1 MSSIRGIV
9 KDIIIVATCVA
20 VIWIGL
26 TAYFGAQNPFYVV
39 SSGSMYPELAMHDI
53 IVISGYALFED
64 VKIGDIIVF
73 DRPKDHDKVIVHRV
87 VAVVDDDPL
96 TLRTKGDNNQNSI
109 VGTDYPITEEEYKG
123 TVVEIG
129 DHFGTGQTHVIPQ
142 IGYITKIL
150 QPPINYII
158 IVVIIGIMIIREI
171 VKRQKKAL
179 VKQAKTESVI
189 KRLPFVKPEKTPSH
203 RIKRY
208 HNEPKYKEWFDKMRG
223 LKPIYEVLGI
233 TLLEYKEIQNDLLK
247 EKESQEKKS
256 TEKLGEE
263 KPKHDI
269 DSLLDELKRDA
280 EKTKIDNN

>member
-1 MSSIRGIV
+1 MKNIV
-9 KDIIIVATCVA
+9 KDIIIVAVCVA

-53 IVISGYALFED
+53 IVISGHALFED

-96 TLRTKGDNNQNSI
+96 TLRTKGDNNQNSM

-123 TVVEIG
+123 TVI
-129 DHFGTGQTHVIPQ
+129 HVIPQ
-142 IGYITKIL
+142 VGYITKIL

-158 IVVIIGIMIIREI
+158 IAVIIRLMIIRQI
-171 VKRQKKAL
+171 SKNKKKAL
-179 VKQAKTESVI
+179 TEKVKVESEI
-189 KRLPFVKPEKTPSH
+189 NDYDESQPNEKIDQP
-203 RIKRY
+203 
-208 HNEPKYKEWFDKMRG
+208 
-223 LKPIYEVLGI
+223 
-233 TLLEYKEIQNDLLK
+233 LEDAEYS
-247 EKESQEKKS
+247 ESKDFTTQEKKS

-269 DSLLDELKRDA
+269 DSLLDDLKRDA
-280 EKTKIDNN
+280 GKTKIDDN

>member
-53 IVISGYALFED
+53 IVISGHALFED
-64 VKIGDIIVF
+64 VRIGDIIVF

-96 TLRTKGDNNQNSI
+96 TLRTKGDNNQRSI

-123 TVVEIG
+123 TVI
-129 DHFGTGQTHVIPQ
+129 HVIPQ
-142 IGYITKIL
+142 VGYITEIL

-158 IVVIIGIMIIREI
+158 IAVIIGIMIIRQISKNKAGKHYEQ
-171 VKRQKKAL
+171 VKA
-179 VKQAKTESVI
+179 E
-189 KRLPFVKPEKTPSH
+189 PEKIEADSSWLDD
-203 RIKRY
+203 
-208 HNEPKYKEWFDKMRG
+208 YKNASKDFT
-223 LKPIYEVLGI
+223 I
-233 TLLEYKEIQNDLLK
+233 
-247 EKESQEKKS
+247 QEKKS
-256 TEKLGEE
+256 TEKPEENTKSEGIPEFFLDREKESEE
-263 KPKHDI
+263 KK
-269 DSLLDELKRDA
+269 
-280 EKTKIDNN
+280 

>member
-1 MSSIRGIV
+1 MSSIRGTV
-9 KDIIIVATCVA
+9 KDIVIVATCVA
-20 VIWIGL
+20 VIWICL

-53 IVISGYALFED
+53 IVISGHALFED

-123 TVVEIG
+123 TVI
-129 DHFGTGQTHVIPQ
+129 HVIPQ

-158 IVVIIGIMIIREI
+158 IAVIIGIMVIRQI
-171 VKRQKKAL
+171 YKKDKKKL
-179 VKQAKTESVI
+179 IDQAKAESSI
-189 KRLPFVKPEKTPSH
+189 SDYNEFQSDEKIDQST
-203 RIKRY
+203 KD
-208 HNEPKYKEWFDKMRG
+208 FDS
-223 LKPIYEVLGI
+223 IYSAE
-233 TLLEYKEIQNDLLK
+233 
-247 EKESQEKKS
+247 EKKP
-256 TEKLGEE
+256 TDK
-263 KPKHDI
+263 
-269 DSLLDELKRDA
+269 LDE
-280 EKTKIDNN
+280 ENTKSEDVPEFFLD

>member
-96 TLRTKGDNNQNSI
+96 TLRTKGDNNQNSM

-123 TVVEIG
+123 TVI
-129 DHFGTGQTHVIPQ
+129 HVIPQ
-142 IGYITKIL
+142 VGYITKIL

-158 IVVIIGIMIIREI
+158 IAVINGIMIIRQI
-171 VKRQKKAL
+171 YRKDKKKL
-179 VKQAKTESVI
+179 IDQAKAESSMNDYNE
-189 KRLPFVKPEKTPSH
+189 FQSNEKIDKLT
-203 RIKRY
+203 KD
-208 HNEPKYKEWFDKMRG
+208 FDSM
-223 LKPIYEVLGI
+223 Y
-233 TLLEYKEIQNDLLK
+233 
-247 EKESQEKKS
+247 SAQEKKS
-256 TEKLGEE
+256 TDK
-263 KPKHDI
+263 
-269 DSLLDELKRDA
+269 LDEEDTKSEDVPEFFLDK
-280 EKTKIDNN
+280 EKESEENKE

>member
-53 IVISGYALFED
+53 IVISGHAPFED
-64 VKIGDIIVF
+64 VRIGDIIVF

-87 VAVVDDDPL
+87 VAYVDDDPL

-123 TVVEIG
+123 TVI
-129 DHFGTGQTHVIPQ
+129 HVIPQ
-142 IGYITKIL
+142 VGYITKIL

-158 IVVIIGIMIIREI
+158 IAVIIGIMIIRQI
-171 VKRQKKAL
+171 AKNKKVL
-179 VKQAKTESVI
+179 TEQMKTESEI
-189 KRLPFVKPEKTPSH
+189 DFDESKRTEY
-203 RIKRY
+203 I
-208 HNEPKYKEWFDKMRG
+208 EPKDF
-223 LKPIYEVLGI
+223 V
-233 TLLEYKEIQNDLLK
+233 T
-247 EKESQEKKS
+247 QEKKP

-269 DSLLDELKRDA
+269 DSLLDDLKRDTG
-280 EKTKIDNN
+280 KTKIDDN

>member
-53 IVISGYALFED
+53 IVISGHAPFED
-64 VKIGDIIVF
+64 VRIGDIIVF

-123 TVVEIG
+123 TVI
-129 DHFGTGQTHVIPQ
+129 HVIPQ
-142 IGYITKIL
+142 VGYITKIL

-158 IVVIIGIMIIREI
+158 IAVIIGIMVIRQ
-171 VKRQKKAL
+171 VYRKDKKKL
-179 VKQAKTESVI
+179 IDQAKAESSI
-189 KRLPFVKPEKTPSH
+189 SDYNEFQSNEKIDQPT
-203 RIKRY
+203 KD
-208 HNEPKYKEWFDKMRG
+208 FDS
-223 LKPIYEVLGI
+223 IY
-233 TLLEYKEIQNDLLK
+233 
-247 EKESQEKKS
+247 SAQEKKP
-256 TEKLGEE
+256 TDK
-263 KPKHDI
+263 
-269 DSLLDELKRDA
+269 LDEENTKSEGVPEFFLDK
-280 EKTKIDNN
+280 EKKSEENKE